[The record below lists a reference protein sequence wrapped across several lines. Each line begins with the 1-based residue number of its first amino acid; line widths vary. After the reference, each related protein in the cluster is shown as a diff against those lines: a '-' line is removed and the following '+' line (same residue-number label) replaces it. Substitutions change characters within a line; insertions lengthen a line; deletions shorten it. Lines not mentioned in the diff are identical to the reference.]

1 MIERKRYP
9 SDLTDERWALIEPV
23 ITAWKAAHPSVSGH
37 QGGYELR
44 EIVNA
49 ILYQSRTGCQW
60 DYLPHDLPPRSAAY
74 YYFAR
79 WRDDG
84 TDQAIHDLLR
94 WHAREKKGRKADPSL
109 VVLDT
114 QSVHAASSV
123 PADTTGKDPG
133 KKVPGR
139 KRCLAVDVLGLVV
152 AVVVLAASAHEN
164 AAGIALLDRVAAQ
177 AGTVRKALVDQGF
190 KKLGRVLRRR
200 RGHRR
205 AGRGAQPG
213 RPGLRPPAETLGG
226 GADVRHLVLPPAPGP
241 RLRAP
246 ALQFGVARVLGDDRR
261 DGPATDRHVHA
272 IVADHV
278 TAADPGRFL
287 LDKIDA
293 REQALT
299 REAGQAQ
306 ARIDELTAR
315 LRELEEAISDLQI
328 TRKTL
333 ISLAGHDDGQP
344 AAEPAGPPPAVPDH
358 PAYQQILTAFADLR
372 RPLRA
377 RDLCLALDLPVAAKN
392 TENIRSKLKRLASRG
407 ILVETEPGL
416 FAQPRPQPGPQPS
429 SQDA

>member
-1 MIERKRYP
+1 VDERKRYP

-23 ITAWKAAHPSVSGH
+23 ITAWKAAHQPVSGH
-37 QGGYELR
+37 QGGYEMR
-44 EIVNA
+44 EIINA
-49 ILYQSRTGCQW
+49 ILYQSRTGCQR
-60 DYLPHDLPPRSAAY
+60 DYLPHDPPPRSAAY

-94 WHAREKKGRKADPSL
+94 WHAREKQGRKADPGL

-114 QSVHAASSV
+114 RSVHAAASV
-123 PADTTGKDPG
+123 PAATTGKDAG

-152 AVVVLAASAHEN
+152 AVVVLAAPAHEN
-164 AAGIALLDRVAAQ
+164 TAGIALLEQVAAHT
-177 AGTVRKALVDQGF
+177 GTVSKALADQGF
-190 KKLGRVLRRR
+190 KSSAVAYGAT
-200 RGHRR
+200 
-205 AGRGAQPG
+205 AGIDVEVVERNPADKGF
-213 RPGLRPPAETLGG
+213 RPPAQTPGG
-226 GADVRHLVLPPAPGP
+226 GAGLRHPLLSPAPGP
-241 RLRAP
+241 RSRAP
-246 ALQFGVARVLGDDRR
+246 ALQFRLARVPGDDRR
-261 DGPATDRHVHA
+261 DGPAADRHIPT
-272 IVADHV
+272 IVAVRV

-306 ARIDELTAR
+306 ARICELTAR

-333 ISLAGHDDGQP
+333 ISLAGQDDDRA
-344 AAEPAGPPPAVPDH
+344 AAEPAGPSTALPDH

-377 RDLCLALDLPVAAKN
+377 RDLCVALDLPIAAKN
-392 TENIRSKLKRLASRG
+392 TENIRSKLKRLASRA

-416 FAQPRPQPGPQPS
+416 SAQPHPEPDPQASGH
-429 SQDA
+429 DT